1 MAWERRRNGTYYY
14 RTHKRQGRVIK
25 EYVGTGPLAEIA
37 AERDA
42 LARAARSEAA
52 EKKRQEQATMRAL
65 DAPVE
70 AFGDSLDILT
80 RANLLLAGYYCHH
93 GSEWRKRRHGL

>member
-25 EYVGTGPLAEIA
+25 EYVGTGPFAEIA
-37 AERDA
+37 AEHDA
-42 LARAARSEAA
+42 LTRAARADARERQHRERAA
-52 EKKRQEQATMRAL
+52 MREL

-70 AFGDSLDILT
+70 TFADSLETLT
-80 RANLLLAGYYCHH
+80 RASLLLAGYYRHH
-93 GSEWRKRRHGL
+93 GGEWRKRRHG